1 MNFDFLVETVIQ
13 SVAVTQT
20 EHGQDVL
27 ITILDHEA
35 NTWILTAISVDDFIL
50 NWMCQINIIECV
62 NFFDAESPDIEYIQ
76 DTLLYLIRSRD
87 PKEDEDIKEWE
98 TKFVAQRVQKMKES
112 GYVLLEIEPVAG
124 AYIVLLAEKI
134 LLEKV

>member
-1 MNFDFLVETVIQ
+1 MNFDFLVETIIQ

-20 EHGQDVL
+20 GHGQNVL

-35 NTWILTAISVDDFIL
+35 NTWSLTAFSVSDFTL
-50 NWMCQINIIECV
+50 SGMRSSNIIDRI
-62 NFFDAESPDIEYIQ
+62 NFFDAESPDLEDLQ
-76 DTLLYLIRSRD
+76 DTLLFLLGGRYTM
-87 PKEDEDIKEWE
+87 KEEWK
-98 TKFVAQRVQKMKES
+98 TKLVAQHVQKIRNSE
-112 GYVLLEIEPVAG
+112 YVLLEIEPVAG

>member
-20 EHGQDVL
+20 GHGQNVL
-27 ITILDHEA
+27 ITILDHQK
-35 NTWILTAISVDDFIL
+35 NTWILTAISVNNFIL
-50 NWMCQINIIECV
+50 TGMRQTNIIECI

-76 DTLLYLIRSRD
+76 DTLLYIIRGRD
-87 PKEDEDIKEWE
+87 PEEDEKIKEWE
-98 TKFVAQRVQKMKES
+98 TKLIAQRVQKMKES

-134 LLEKV
+134 LLERA

>member
-1 MNFDFLVETVIQ
+1 MNFDFLVETIIQ

-20 EHGQDVL
+20 KHGQDVL
-27 ITILDHEA
+27 ITILDHQK
-35 NTWILTAISVDDFIL
+35 NTWILTACSMSEFIL
-50 NWMCQINIIECV
+50 NGMCQTNIIECV

-76 DTLLYLIRSRD
+76 DTLLYTVRGRNS
-87 PKEDEDIKEWE
+87 KENEEIKEWE
-98 TKFVAQRVQKMKES
+98 TQLVAQRVQKMKES

-134 LLEKV
+134 LLEKA

>member
-27 ITILDHEA
+27 ITILDHQK
-35 NTWILTAISVDDFIL
+35 NTWILTACSMSEFIL
-50 NWMCQINIIECV
+50 NWMCQSNIIYCV

-76 DTLLYLIRSRD
+76 DTLLYLIRGRD
-87 PKEDEDIKEWE
+87 PKENEEIKEWE
-98 TKFVAQRVQKMKES
+98 TKLVAQRFQKMKES
-112 GYVLLEIEPVAG
+112 GHVLLEIEPVAG

>member
-20 EHGQDVL
+20 EHGQNVL

-35 NTWILTAISVDDFIL
+35 NTWVLTAISVDDFIL
-50 NWMCQINIIECV
+50 NWMWRTNIIDRV
-62 NFFDAESPDIEYIQ
+62 NFFDAESPDLEYIQ
-76 DTLLYLIRSRD
+76 DTLLFILRGRD
-87 PKEDEDIKEWE
+87 PKENEEITEGTAKLI
-98 TKFVAQRVQKMKES
+98 AQRVQKMKES

-124 AYIVLLAEKI
+124 AYIALLAEKI